1 MIQLTLHWR
10 IPSKKN
16 QKQRTGRF
24 LVSSKAYQ
32 EREKEQLKSLVGQVE
47 QLRLNQELKVNYK
60 FYMPDNRKSDLSNKV
75 ESINDLLVKYWL
87 LEDDNRM
94 IIKELNMRCEWVDKN
109 NPRCEIVISFIW
121 SSE

>member
-75 ESINDLLVKYWL
+75 ESINDLLDSTKINLDLRETVNKEVIVNNYIMK
-87 LEDDNRM
+87 NK
-94 IIKELNMRCEWVDKN
+94 IIKMVY
-109 NPRCEIVISFIW
+109 
-121 SSE
+121 